1 MGHLPACVGGR
12 AGVEQGRRKT
22 NQRLLTP
29 ILDPSLP
36 ADHSPLVSGE
46 LRGQFQAIQ
55 NNFYDIRVA
64 AFYLAFV
71 AEHGLK
77 FGRDLV
83 HHFRRCFTDEL
94 PVASPPVQRAD
105 MIGQH
110 NTLDG

>member
-1 MGHLPACVGGR
+1 
-12 AGVEQGRRKT
+12 
-22 NQRLLTP
+22 LLTP

-36 ADHSPLVSGE
+36 ADHSPLSSGE
-46 LRGQFQAIQ
+46 MRGQLQASQ
-55 NNFYDIRVA
+55 NSFDDIRVA

-94 PVASPPVQRAD
+94 RVASPPV
-105 MIGQH
+105 
-110 NTLDG
+110 